1 MVLCGTTPERR
12 ASKDLEKK
20 ISSWMK
26 DYKKAIKILL
36 LGAGESGKTTIIKQM
51 KILHISGF
59 TPDTKTPAER
69 SWRRRRTSRATSW
82 RPSRRWRG
90 TWGSWASPLARRRT
104 EDSWE
109 YISGI
114 DPQGFTFPQE
124 FYEHTERLWR
134 DAGIRE
140 VYAQQHKFQLID
152 CSKYFLDK
160 VSVLKQPDYV
170 PSVQDILHSRRR
182 TTNIQKIEFEVKIP
196 RKYGGGGSLTFWM
209 FDVGGQRGER
219 KKWIQVFDGIQTV
232 LFLVSASCFDLVV
245 REDEATNRL
254 QESIKIFQ
262 NVWVSRFLKDAGFIV
277 FLNKQDILK
286 DKVVNSKKRIGDYFP
301 DYANYKLDMKD
312 RDPNEDEEYQKTR
325 CFIRDKFL
333 VMSPQIFERCWIH
346 RFLNKQDILKDKVVN
361 SKKRIGDYFPD
372 YANYK
377 LDMKDRDPN
386 EDEEYQKTRCFIRD
400 KFLEIAKQQVTRE
413 ARKLS
418 PGFSVAEEERVR
430 ECYWHFTT
438 ATDTNNVKL
447 VFEDVHNMI
456 IMWNLHEIGVKMA

>member
-59 TPDTKTPAER
+59 SPEEKMEKAQDIKSNVLEAISTLSSNMELLGIPLGSENN
-69 SWRRRRTSRATSW
+69 RASF
-82 RPSRRWRG
+82 
-90 TWGSWASPLARRRT
+90 
-104 EDSWE
+104 E
-109 YISGI
+109 YIRGI
-114 DPQGFTFPQE
+114 ELEGFAFPQE
-124 FYEHTERLWR
+124 FYDHTERLWG
-134 DAGIRE
+134 DSGIRE
-140 VYAQQHKFQLID
+140 AYAQQHKFQLID

-160 VSVLKQPDYV
+160 VNVLKQPDYV

-219 KKWIQVFDGIQTV
+219 NEMIQVFDGIQTV

-286 DKVVNSKKRIGDYFP
+286 DKVVNSKKHIGDYFP
-301 DYANYKLDMKD
+301 NYADYKLDVKD
-312 RDPNEDEEYQKTR
+312 QDPNEDEEYQKTR
-325 CFIRDKFL
+325 CFIRD
-333 VMSPQIFERCWIH
+333 Q
-346 RFLNKQDILKDKVVN
+346 
-361 SKKRIGDYFPD
+361 
-372 YANYK
+372 
-377 LDMKDRDPN
+377 
-386 EDEEYQKTRCFIRD
+386 
-400 KFLEIAKQQVTRE
+400 FLEIAKQQVTRE

-447 VFEDVHNMI
+447 VFEDVHNMV

>member
-1 MVLCGTTPERR
+1 MEKAQDIKSNVLEAITTLTRNLDHLGVALGSEANRD
-12 ASKDLEKK
+12 SYNY
-20 ISSWMK
+20 ISS
-26 DYKKAIKILL
+26 
-36 LGAGESGKTTIIKQM
+36 
-51 KILHISGF
+51 
-59 TPDTKTPAER
+59 
-69 SWRRRRTSRATSW
+69 
-82 RPSRRWRG
+82 
-90 TWGSWASPLARRRT
+90 
-104 EDSWE
+104 
-109 YISGI
+109 I
-114 DPQGFTFPQE
+114 DPDGFTFPKE

-134 DAGIRE
+134 DAGIRA

-160 VSVLKQPDYV
+160 VHELKQPHYV

-196 RKYGGGGSLTFWM
+196 RKYGGGGALTFWM

-286 DKVVNSKKRIGDYFP
+286 DKVVNDKKCIGDYFP
-301 DYANYKLDMKD
+301 NYANYRLDAKD
-312 RDPNEDEEYQKTR
+312 RDPNEDEEYLKTR
-325 CFIRDKFL
+325 CFIRD
-333 VMSPQIFERCWIH
+333 Q
-346 RFLNKQDILKDKVVN
+346 
-361 SKKRIGDYFPD
+361 
-372 YANYK
+372 
-377 LDMKDRDPN
+377 
-386 EDEEYQKTRCFIRD
+386 
-400 KFLEIAKQQVTRE
+400 FLEISKQVVARE

-418 PGFSVAEEERVR
+418 PGFSVLEEERVR

>member
-1 MVLCGTTPERR
+1 MTCSRGKTVCDSKISGQNFKIDWLQDPTMVLCGTTPERR

-59 TPDTKTPAER
+59 TPEEKLEKAQDIKSNVLEAIST
-69 SWRRRRTSRATSW
+69 
-82 RPSRRWRG
+82 
-90 TWGSWASPLARRRT
+90 LARNLGQLGIPLGSEANR
-104 EDSWE
+104 DSWE
-109 YISGI
+109 YVSGI

-333 VMSPQIFERCWIH
+333 
-346 RFLNKQDILKDKVVN
+346 
-361 SKKRIGDYFPD
+361 
-372 YANYK
+372 
-377 LDMKDRDPN
+377 
-386 EDEEYQKTRCFIRD
+386 
-400 KFLEIAKQQVTRE
+400 EIAKQQVTRE

>member
-1 MVLCGTTPERR
+1 M
-12 ASKDLEKK
+12 
-20 ISSWMK
+20 
-26 DYKKAIKILL
+26 YILL
-36 LGAGESGKTTIIKQM
+36 NYEYQSKGK
-51 KILHISGF
+51 F
-59 TPDTKTPAER
+59 TPMWSAYQD
-69 SWRRRRTSRATSW
+69 
-82 RPSRRWRG
+82 
-90 TWGSWASPLARRRT
+90 
-104 EDSWE
+104 
-109 YISGI
+109 
-114 DPQGFTFPQE
+114 FME

-170 PSVQDILHSRRR
+170 PCVQDILHSRRR

-286 DKVVNSKKRIGDYFP
+286 DKVVNSKKCIGDYFP
-301 DYANYKLDMKD
+301 DYANYKLDVKD

-325 CFIRDKFL
+325 CFIRD
-333 VMSPQIFERCWIH
+333 Q
-346 RFLNKQDILKDKVVN
+346 
-361 SKKRIGDYFPD
+361 
-372 YANYK
+372 
-377 LDMKDRDPN
+377 
-386 EDEEYQKTRCFIRD
+386 
-400 KFLEIAKQQVTRE
+400 FLEIAKQQVTRE